1 MWQVPAWLKFEFGN
15 VRGVKAVLWKKF
27 RVGLAAVIASFLL
40 VGAAWAEAQKW
51 GDTGKVAA
59 VTESSRTIV
68 VEIPR
73 GKDSL
78 TVGAEVLPDAVLR
91 AEGRTIGLSEI
102 KAGDRVR
109 IEWSRGERGDMAH
122 KIILLK

>member
-1 MWQVPAWLKFEFGN
+1 MVW
-15 VRGVKAVLWKKF
+15 RKF
-27 RVGLAAVIASFLL
+27 RVGLAAVLASFLL
-40 VGAAWAEAQKW
+40 VGAAWAGAQKW

-78 TVGAEVLPDAVLR
+78 TVGAEILPDAVLK
-91 AEGRTIGLSEI
+91 ADGRTIGLSEI

-109 IEWSRGERGDMAH
+109 IEWSRGERGDIAH
-122 KIILLK
+122 KIVVLK

>member
-1 MWQVPAWLKFEFGN
+1 MAG
-15 VRGVKAVLWKKF
+15 
-27 RVGLAAVIASFLL
+27 FLL
-40 VGAAWAEAQKW
+40 AGAAWAGAQKW

-91 AEGRTIGLSEI
+91 ADGRTIGLSEI

-109 IEWSRGERGDMAH
+109 IEWSRGERGDIAH
-122 KIILLK
+122 KINVLK